1 MNASVDRLEPQSGT
15 EFFKT
20 TLIHPV
26 AYYET
31 LAQTSKIIERRA
43 NIDGQIKSLLHNVH
57 ENLKEQKYK
66 HTNRRQDEETLKKQK
81 LKEKVEPPPTVKEQ
95 EVQTNL
101 STLDKPMTPPSGR
114 VSIPRA
120 KAMCTQKETERL
132 HHAIPPPNVPH
143 FDRTAGVKEVLHQR
157 ALLEGMLMEHKQL
170 QRDRETIVHEIQM
183 MRNYLD
189 DIRGRLDTSLKKL
202 NQKVPS
208 VDDHYCSDFQFFR
221 TKFYNQ
227 LPPISPS
234 PPTK

>member
-1 MNASVDRLEPQSGT
+1 MNASVDRLKPQSGT

-26 AYYET
+26 GYYET
-31 LAQTSKIIERRA
+31 LAQTSKIIQRRA
-43 NIDGQIKSLLHNVH
+43 NIDGQINSLLHNVH
-57 ENLKEQKYK
+57 ENLKEQRYK

-81 LKEKVEPPPTVKEQ
+81 LKEKVKPPTVKEQ

-101 STLDKPMTPPSGR
+101 STLDKPMTPASGR

-120 KAMCTQKETERL
+120 KVMCTQKETERL
-132 HHAIPPPNVPH
+132 HRAIPPSNVPH
-143 FDRTAGVKEVLHQR
+143 FDRTVGVKEVLHQR

-189 DIRGRLDTSLKKL
+189 DIRCRLDTSLKKL

-208 VDDHYCSDFQFFR
+208 VDDQYCSDIQFFR

-234 PPTK
+234 PHTK